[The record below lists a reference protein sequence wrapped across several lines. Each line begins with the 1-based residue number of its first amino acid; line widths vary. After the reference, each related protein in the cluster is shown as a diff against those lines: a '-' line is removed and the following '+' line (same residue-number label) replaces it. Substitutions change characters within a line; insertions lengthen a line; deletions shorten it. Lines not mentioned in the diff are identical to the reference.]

1 MMILN
6 NLFKL
11 TPGIIILLILLFLV
25 VFFFVKAIIIKI
37 DCFYKSLKAK
47 REYYNSLNFFSNFG
61 CVFGI
66 GGKIGA
72 GKTTLLALL
81 SNIFNIDIKRKL
93 KNKMDEIKIK
103 LPYVP
108 FNRIDIEFKEGLMN
122 GQTFDQIRNELLKK
136 YQDDYKLR
144 DYHYDYL
151 NYTENLKLLSDY
163 MYYMYHFLR
172 DNHVMSNIKVYD
184 HLSGTYSYMYSD
196 EYIKLK
202 EGSLFPIDNYSFIF
216 NDEGALTNSNKNA
229 ISKLN
234 QDDGS
239 DVFDRLVR
247 NASGGTIYKAT
258 TTQDITRLQKLE
270 REIMVNII
278 YVLNHYICG
287 VSRMYLRNLA
297 KRKMWIERFYSLVLR
312 FKKDI
317 LYPDSYNYFR
327 KKLKAI
333 QDKENK
339 HINNAFIRFDV
350 AVYNDSEK
358 SGKKIT
364 EEMEDS
370 ENYYASITGPV
381 NYAWGTVDSYSFSKL
396 FDYLR
401 ERSLIKPGTQGR
413 SEIDVDYINKILKK
427 FKKETAA
434 EETAATEKDFIF

>member
-6 NLFKL
+6 NLFNL
-11 TPGIIILLILLFLV
+11 TPGIIILLLLLFLV
-25 VFFFVKAIIIKI
+25 VFFAIKTLIIKFDI
-37 DCFYKSLKAK
+37 FYKSLKAK
-47 REYYNSLNFFSNFG
+47 REYFDSLNFFNNFG

-81 SNIFNIDIKRKL
+81 SNIYNIDVRRKL
-93 KNKMDEIKIK
+93 MRKLEEIKIK

-108 FNRIDIEFKEGLMN
+108 FNRIDIEFKEAILQ
-122 GQTFDQIRNELLKK
+122 GQTFDQIRNDLLKK

-144 DYHYDYL
+144 EFNYDYL

-163 MYYMYHFLR
+163 MYYMYHYLR

-184 HLSGTYSYMYSD
+184 HISGSYSYMYSD

-202 EGSLFPIDNYSFIF
+202 DGNLFPIDNYTFIF

-239 DVFDRLVR
+239 DVFDRLCR

-278 YVLNHYICG
+278 YVLNHSICG
-287 VSRMYLRNLA
+287 VSRMYLKSLA
-297 KRKMWIERFYSLVLR
+297 RKKRIIEKMYSLVLR

-317 LYPDSYNYFR
+317 LYPDKFNWFR
-327 KKLKAI
+327 KQLKLI

-339 HINNAFIRFDV
+339 HINNSFIRFDV
-350 AVYNDSEK
+350 AVYNDPEK

-364 EEMEDS
+364 EDMEDS
-370 ENYYASITGPV
+370 ENYYASITGPI
-381 NYAWGTVDSYSFSKL
+381 NYAWGTVNSYSFSKM

-401 ERSLIKPGTQGR
+401 ERSIIKPGTQGR

-427 FKKETAA
+427 FKKDSAV
-434 EETAATEKDFIF
+434 EETSVTEKDFIF